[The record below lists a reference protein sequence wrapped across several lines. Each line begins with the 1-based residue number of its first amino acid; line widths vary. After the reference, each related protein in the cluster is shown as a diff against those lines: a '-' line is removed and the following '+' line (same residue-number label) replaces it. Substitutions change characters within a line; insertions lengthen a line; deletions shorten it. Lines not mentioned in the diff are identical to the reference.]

1 MLEFKTL
8 EECKK
13 YYNKDTNTYKFVEN
27 KEYLDIKISFDFK
40 ADANIIAQDIRA
52 WNIYAQDIT
61 ARNIYAQDITA
72 RNIDAW
78 NIYAQSITARNVKV
92 QKEGE

>member
-52 WNIYAQDIT
+52 WNI
-61 ARNIYAQDITA
+61 
-72 RNIDAW
+72 DAW
-78 NIYAQSITARNVKV
+78 NIYAQDVYKRQDWVREE
-92 QKEGE
+92 KE

>member
-52 WNIYAQDIT
+52 WNIDAW
-61 ARNIYAQDITA
+61 NIYAQDITA

-78 NIYAQSITARNVKV
+78 NITAQSITARNVKV
-92 QKEGE
+92 QKEGKMND